1 MKMKCFKLF
10 GIFIKISYRYFV
22 IAIWVIVVFASCNTL
37 EKASLHGLN
46 SGYYKLK
53 SDNKKNQNVY
63 LDVTDEK
70 IDVYH
75 HIKHQPEKKQFLTIP
90 LSTTTDSLI
99 FNPMVF
105 KKQSLDIDITSVLL
119 KYRPSVYGLPAQ
131 LTTDLNMA
139 LYVGWR
145 YDYYHIM
152 SKKDPLGRN
161 YHKISNRGYDFGG
174 FAGPG
179 TTLISPFTTQNM
191 RTDEYSGMI
200 IQTGIAGFIE
210 SNVASFGLAIGYD
223 YLLSPDREV
232 WIYNNK
238 PWVGFVVGIA
248 LN

>member
-1 MKMKCFKLF
+1 MKYPKLF
-10 GIFIKISYRYFV
+10 CLFIKTHRKYTF
-22 IAIWVIVVFASCNTL
+22 IAIWIIGVLASCNTI
-37 EKASLHGLN
+37 EKASVHGLN
-46 SGYYKLK
+46 SGYYQLK
-53 SDNKKNQNVY
+53 SGNNNTQNVY

-75 HIKHQPEKKQFLTIP
+75 QVERQPDKQFLTIP
-90 LSTTTDSLI
+90 LHTSDSMM

-105 KKQSLDIDITSVLL
+105 KKQSLDIDITSLVL
-119 KYRPSVYGLPAQ
+119 KYRPPVYGLPAQ

-145 YDYYHIM
+145 YDYYHIK
-152 SKKDPLGRN
+152 SKKDPLGKS
-161 YHKISNRGYDFGG
+161 YHHISNRGYDFGV

-179 TTLISPFTTQNM
+179 ATLISPFTTRNM

-200 IQTGIAGFIE
+200 IQAGIAGFVE

-223 YLLSPDREV
+223 YLLNTDRKI

-238 PWVGFVVGIA
+238 PWAGFIVGIA